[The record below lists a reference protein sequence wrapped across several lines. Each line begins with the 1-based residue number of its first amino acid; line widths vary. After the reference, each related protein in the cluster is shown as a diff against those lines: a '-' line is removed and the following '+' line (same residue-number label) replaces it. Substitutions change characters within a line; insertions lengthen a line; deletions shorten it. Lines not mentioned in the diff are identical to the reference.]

1 MFRTMRRK
9 AQELAAAENEAILK
23 RHGEGVLAVCGDG
36 GYPYAVPVNYV
47 YDGGRIII
55 HGAKEGHKIESIRK
69 NDKVSFCVIDED
81 KVVPEEYSTAYR
93 SVIVFG
99 RASVLEGQIPQMPP
113 METLLD
119 TLASHFVPFPK
130 EARMDYIR
138 QGMPQTAL
146 IVITPEHITGKAGRL
161 LMGKKG

>member
-9 AQELAAAENEAILK
+9 AQALTAAENEAILK
-23 RHGEGVLAVCGDG
+23 RHGEGVLAVCGDE

-47 YDGGRIII
+47 YSDGRIII
-55 HGAKEGHKIESIRK
+55 HGAKEGHKIESVRK
-69 NDKVSFCVIDED
+69 HDKVSFCVIDED

-99 RASVLEGQIPQMPP
+99 RASVLEGQIPQM
-113 METLLD
+113 ETRLD
-119 TLASHFVPFPK
+119 ALAAHFVPFTK
-130 EARMDYIR
+130 EKRMDYIR
-138 QGMPQTAL
+138 RGMAQTAL
-146 IVITPEHITGKAGRL
+146 IVIEPEHITGKEGRL

>member
-9 AQELAAAENEAILK
+9 AQELTAAENEAILK
-23 RHGEGVLAVCGDG
+23 RHGEGVLAVCGDE

-47 YDGGRIII
+47 YSDGRIII

-99 RASVLEGQIPQMPP
+99 RASVLEGQIPQIPP

-119 TLASHFVPFPK
+119 TLAAHFVPFVK
-130 EARMDYIR
+130 EKRMEYIR
-138 QGMPQTAL
+138 RGMPQTAL
-146 IVITPEHITGKAGRL
+146 IVITPEHITGKEGRL

>member
-9 AQELAAAENEAILK
+9 AQALTAAENEAILK
-23 RHGEGVLAVCGDG
+23 RHGEGVLAVCGDE

-47 YDGGRIII
+47 YSDGRIII
-55 HGAKEGHKIESIRK
+55 HGAKEGHKIESVRK
-69 NDKVSFCVIDED
+69 HDKVSFCVIDED

-99 RASVLEGQIPQMPP
+99 RASVLEGQIPQM
-113 METLLD
+113 ETRLD
-119 TLASHFVPFPK
+119 ALAAHFVPFIK
-130 EARMDYIR
+130 AKRMDYIR
-138 QGMPQTAL
+138 RGMAQTAL
-146 IVITPEHITGKAGRL
+146 IVIEPEHITGKEGRL